1 MLHDPT
7 FWVMIAFIA
16 FIALLVY
23 FKLPGTI
30 AGALDQRATK
40 IKADLDE
47 AESLLTDAQDLLS
60 SYQKKQR
67 DAAEDAKKIRD
78 SAVEEAG
85 RIARHGEERLA
96 DQLQRRE
103 NLAMERIAQAE
114 AQALDTIKARTVDI
128 ALDATRQL
136 LAAKLSDDKADA
148 MLDDAIQ
155 DLPSRL
161 N

>member
-60 SYQKKQR
+60 SYQKKQC